1 MIFDPNHSDVYPN
14 GQPVSVCTQYLS
26 FLFSRRDKP
35 DWLTEPRLDFIDL
48 RTDANTLYFFIKRA
62 DKRYGVSQPFK
73 LAGNE
78 MPPELFNLVRSN
90 FGLEDV
96 GNVRQTTS
104 SAADFP
110 FDERACSTIRIDF
123 NLNDGS
129 TLEELLDF
137 EARTQLLVQNMTR
150 ECNRAM
156 HPIKRLVVNMTRNGD
171 YEFFFQYALNSQTI
185 QDLLATIEELEFVK
199 LQLHR
204 DLVRE
209 LDNLLGSFRQLI
221 VRTNRLFLSVRSDQM
236 PEFRFRDR
244 LFINHVTCSSQ
255 TMLGDVRA
263 LTSNPI
269 ESTNCPETL
278 VSDSDDDS

>member
-1 MIFDPNHSDVYPN
+1 
-14 GQPVSVCTQYLS
+14 
-26 FLFSRRDKP
+26 
-35 DWLTEPRLDFIDL
+35 
-48 RTDANTLYFFIKRA
+48 
-62 DKRYGVSQPFK
+62 
-73 LAGNE
+73 